1 MQAHWATGSPIQIL
15 LEECLSILNSLLD
28 IFRGNQSPY
37 HHAIFKAF
45 LFELS
50 PKIYRGETHQVML
63 ERKEAVNPVNDVPGV
78 MEDYQQVID
87 ITENVGIIM
96 TALSV
101 SLFLEPQDM

>member
-1 MQAHWATGSPIQIL
+1 
-15 LEECLSILNSLLD
+15 
-28 IFRGNQSPY
+28 
-37 HHAIFKAF
+37 
-45 LFELS
+45 
-50 PKIYRGETHQVML
+50 ML